1 MNDISVWSGL
11 LMYGF
16 AASSSPAAPPP
27 SPPTVV
33 EGRNATSDM
42 QASTTRV
49 FRTHHTWRVRHHR

>member
-16 AASSSPAAPPP
+16 AASTSPAAPPV

-33 EGRNATSDM
+33 EGRNATSAV
-42 QASTTRV
+42 QAPAGPV
-49 FRTHHTWRVRHHR
+49 FHTHHVWRTRHHR